1 MDFPKSRAI
10 DFVLLFSVSIIW
22 GSQFVFNKMAL
33 PYFTPTEIAFIRSVV
48 GMLTLSVLWLLTSK
62 DYKKSFAP
70 IENKFKFNVL
80 LFSIALFEAT
90 IPFLLIPWGQQHI
103 DSGIA
108 AILIGTIP
116 IFVVLINFIY
126 MRSIRFKAL
135 FSIIIGFAGVTIL
148 LLPGVS
154 TNNFF
159 SHIQGELAVLAGAI
173 SFAISLFLIRRLPA
187 ISEIMSARIILLW
200 ATIQIVPFLLL
211 GNSQIPVAVD
221 IAALGAVAILG
232 VFCAGIV
239 YVFYVMLTNR
249 AGVVFASFSNYLV
262 PLIGFSF
269 GILFFKEAVQMNF
282 IFALALILVALFFG
296 C

>member
-1 MDFPKSRAI
+1 M
-10 DFVLLFSVSIIW
+10 LLFAVSIIW
-22 GSQFVFNKMAL
+22 GAQFAFNKIAL
-33 PYFTPTEIAFIRSVV
+33 PYFAPTEIAFIRSIV
-48 GMLTLSVLWLLTSK
+48 GMLTLSVLWWLTSK
-62 DYKKSFAP
+62 NYKKSFAP
-70 IENKFKFNVL
+70 IENKLKFNVL

-103 DSGIA
+103 DSSIA

-126 MRSIRFKAL
+126 TKSIRFRAL
-135 FSIIIGFAGVTIL
+135 FSVLLGFTGVAIL
-148 LLPGVS
+148 LLPGAS
-154 TNNFF
+154 TDKFF

-173 SFAISLFLIRRLPA
+173 SFAISLFLIRKLPA

-211 GNSQIPVAVD
+211 KNPQIPVAVD
-221 IAALGAVAILG
+221 LAALSAVTILG

-239 YVFYVMLTNR
+239 YVFYVMLANR

-269 GILFFKEAVQMNF
+269 GILLFKEAIQVNF
-282 IFALALILVALFFG
+282 IVALALILAALFFG